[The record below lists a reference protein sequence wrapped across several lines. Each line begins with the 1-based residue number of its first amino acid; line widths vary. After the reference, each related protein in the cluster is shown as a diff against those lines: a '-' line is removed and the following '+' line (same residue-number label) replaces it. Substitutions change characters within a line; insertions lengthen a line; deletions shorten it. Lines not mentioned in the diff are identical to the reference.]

1 MKRLVFIFLLLAPLL
16 VSAQSH
22 LSQTLYWTRY
32 YLRWHLHPRWT
43 LHYEL
48 DNRQFLAP
56 AQGQHQLISH
66 LHLHRSFGAR
76 QQWEAWAGVSASVV
90 SRQKPDEPPAPF
102 RPELRPWQA
111 LSLQQKAGQFHIG
124 HRLRWEQRFFNVFDE
139 RENRFAFRARYALTA
154 QYPLHPHW
162 NLKSGNEIMLQ
173 WGESQAQA
181 LDQNRLWGGL
191 EYTIPRSTLS
201 LELLYIW
208 LHQLNAGGT
217 TAYDRG
223 VLRLTVLQGVGG

>member
-1 MKRLVFIFLLLAPLL
+1 
-16 VSAQSH
+16 
-22 LSQTLYWTRY
+22 
-32 YLRWHLHPRWT
+32 
-43 LHYEL
+43 
-48 DNRQFLAP
+48 
-56 AQGQHQLISH
+56 
-66 LHLHRSFGAR
+66 
-76 QQWEAWAGVSASVV
+76 
-90 SRQKPDEPPAPF
+90 
-102 RPELRPWQA
+102 
-111 LSLQQKAGQFHIG
+111 
-124 HRLRWEQRFFNVFDE
+124 
-139 RENRFAFRARYALTA
+139 
-154 QYPLHPHW
+154 
-162 NLKSGNEIMLQ
+162 MLQ